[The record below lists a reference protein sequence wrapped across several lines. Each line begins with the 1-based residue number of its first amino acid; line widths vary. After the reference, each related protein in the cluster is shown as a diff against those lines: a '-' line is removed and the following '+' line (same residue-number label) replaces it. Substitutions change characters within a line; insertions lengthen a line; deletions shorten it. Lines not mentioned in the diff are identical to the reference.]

1 MVDSTEIFERG
12 KGYPMS
18 HFFITGHTGFKGA
31 WATMLL
37 STLGHEVSGFALEP
51 DEESLFNRADVGT
64 KLSQD
69 IRGDIRDQN
78 QLISA
83 MKTIKPDYVLHFAA
97 QALVLEGY
105 RQPRYTYET
114 NVIGTLNVLE
124 ATAATDSVRAQLIV
138 TTDKVYR
145 NQGLSQTFCENDPL
159 GGKDP
164 YSASK
169 AAADLLAQ
177 ERLKSADSKPGAIAR
192 AGNVIGAGDYAKNR
206 LLPDLV
212 RAVQANTSIAVRSPK
227 ATRPWQHIL
236 DCLNGYL
243 TLLQAIEI
251 KDASGPWNFGP
262 GATSSKSVSDVLE
275 ISKNIVNF
283 TISRPDSASVNL
295 AEEPF
300 LSLDSS
306 KARESLNWQ
315 DYIDLNTGIAWSLIE
330 VLESKNFNL
339 THAIESQISQFLE
352 RREEGHWKH
361 VGST

>member
-1 MVDSTEIFERG
+1 
-12 KGYPMS
+12 MS
-18 HFFITGHTGFKGA
+18 HFFITGHTGFKGV

-51 DEESLFNRADVGT
+51 DEESLFHRAAVGT
-64 KLSQD
+64 KLSHD

-78 QLISA
+78 QLTSV
-83 MKTIKPDYVLHFAA
+83 MKRIKPDYVLHFAA

-105 RQPRYTYET
+105 RLPRYTYET

-124 ATAATDSVRAQLIV
+124 ATAAIDSVRAQLIV

-145 NQGLSQTFCENDPL
+145 NQGISQTFSESDAL

-169 AAADLLAQ
+169 AAADILTQ

-212 RAVQANTSIAVRSPK
+212 RAVRANTSIAVRNPK
-227 ATRPWQHIL
+227 AVRPWQHVL

-243 TLLQAIEI
+243 ILLQAIEI
-251 KDASGPWNFGP
+251 KGVTGPWNFGP
-262 GATSSKSVSDVLE
+262 GENSSKTVSDVLE

-283 TISRPDSASVNL
+283 TISRPDGASANL
-295 AEEPF
+295 AEDPF

-306 KARESLNWQ
+306 KARESLSWQ
-315 DYIDLNTGIAWSLIE
+315 DYIDLDTGVAWSLIE
-330 VLESKNFNL
+330 VSQSKNLNL
-339 THAIESQISQFLE
+339 AHAIESQISQFLE
-352 RREEGHWKH
+352 RREEARWNDE
-361 VGST
+361 GSN